1 MLYEL
6 PKQVD
11 PAGPD
16 DVVREDCPAFAGY
29 HQAEGKDISL
39 CKANGRH
46 PDFFGIGGVF
56 SEHGL
61 TTCNDCVWNTN
72 FR

>member
-1 MLYEL
+1 M
-6 PKQVD
+6 
-11 PAGPD
+11 
-16 DVVREDCPAFAGY
+16 VREDCPAFAGY

-72 FR
+72 FQ